1 MCNAAGVMANFVPE
15 LNIFE
20 LPCLFE
26 NREHFYVVL
35 DSEIGESL
43 RPAFEQK
50 GFHFLGYFDCG
61 VQHLMTVNE
70 PVNSIDDLN
79 EKEHEWYKANDENIL
94 EKLKNKEITITY
106 PDKNP
111 FKELSYE
118 LYKEWA
124 DKVGGMELIE
134 KIINYNN

>member
-1 MCNAAGVMANFVPE
+1 MSRYFYE
-15 LNIFE
+15 R
-20 LPCLFE
+20 LPDE
-26 NREHFYVVL
+26 YKKIINNVAK
-35 DSEIGESL
+35 I
-43 RPAFEQK
+43 
-50 GFHFLGYFDCG
+50 
-61 VQHLMTVNE
+61 MT
-70 PVNSIDDLN
+70 